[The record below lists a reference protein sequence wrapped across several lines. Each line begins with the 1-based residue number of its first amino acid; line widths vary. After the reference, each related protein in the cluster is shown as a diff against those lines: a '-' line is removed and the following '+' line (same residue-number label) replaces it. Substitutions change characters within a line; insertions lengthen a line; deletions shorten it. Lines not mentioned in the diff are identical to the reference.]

1 PTPQR
6 RHSPFK
12 GWHATGVPGG
22 HHNWPALSKEDR
34 TPFTLSRLS
43 PESSG
48 PRVITEIR
56 VARGEHLLRSRLGA
70 ADPSVYSYNPARS
83 PSPYQRRGDEAV
95 TSSSPVCAAGF
106 SSGWLEPPDEN
117 GGVLGGDDAGGLFIG
132 DGKAADWPA
141 DVEGRRLGL
150 EAERPGGDPLAVHEG
165 PQLVGPADRQSREP
179 VRQQI
184 PPAIGQDGRP
194 GGGRTLRRP
203 QLDGRG
209 GRVGE
214 GGQCRPLQVIV
225 GHGGLHPV
233 EPMVLADDPHAEHG
247 DGDRGHGGQPG
258 QETQTAAG
266 PPSERDDRRQFERGR
281 RLLQGGG
288 NAIPHIV
295 GSRLVGHQ
303 KAGHFMIGREFALT
317 GGAFAQVPLDAPIF
331 VGIDSVESVGG
342 EELFQFE
349 MVVDHVPSNPAST
362 KGSRRRRSPER
373 IRLLI
378 VPSGSP
384 KRRATS
390 R

>member
-1 PTPQR
+1 MDVDPPLKGGTRPSRGGTPPGSRVATTIGLRSPRKRQDTV
-6 RHSPFK
+6 HSIPSVA
-12 GWHATGVPGG
+12 GIIG
-22 HHNWPALSKEDR
+22 PA
-34 TPFTLSRLS
+34 
-43 PESSG
+43 
-48 PRVITEIR
+48 VVTEIR

-70 ADPSVYSYNPARS
+70 AYPSGYSYNPARS

-233 EPMVLADDPHAEHG
+233 EPMVLA
-247 DGDRGHGGQPG
+247 
-258 QETQTAAG
+258 
-266 PPSERDDRRQFERGR
+266 
-281 RLLQGGG
+281 
-288 NAIPHIV
+288 
-295 GSRLVGHQ
+295 
-303 KAGHFMIGREFALT
+303 
-317 GGAFAQVPLDAPIF
+317 
-331 VGIDSVESVGG
+331 
-342 EELFQFE
+342 
-349 MVVDHVPSNPAST
+349 
-362 KGSRRRRSPER
+362 
-373 IRLLI
+373 
-378 VPSGSP
+378 
-384 KRRATS
+384 
-390 R
+390 